1 MKIKFLTGLFLFI
14 NCWIYSQYRC
24 PLKSGKVVSIK
35 PSFYGHRDESIIKIK
50 SKSDKVFS
58 VSNGT
63 VVKIIKS
70 DFEYSIIVRDD
81 SQFYVYS
88 HISESKLKTNDQV
101 KKNQLIAHAIQGDDE
116 YYELQFQFW
125 ERTEP
130 QKVDLKCGKF

>member
-1 MKIKFLTGLFLFI
+1 MKIKFLAGLFLFI
-14 NCWIYSQYRC
+14 NCLIYSQYRC
-24 PLKSGKVVSIK
+24 PLKSGKIVPIK

-63 VVKIIKS
+63 VTIFRN
-70 DFEYSIIVRDD
+70 DYSILVRDD
-81 SQFYVYS
+81 NDQFYIYS
-88 HISESKLKTNDQV
+88 NISKSNLKTNDKV
-101 KKNQLIAHAIQGDDE
+101 KKNQLIAHAIQGEDE

-125 ERTEP
+125 ERTDP